1 MKLYKYEL
9 EAFITFLHSLKL
21 ERKNS
26 RMRTKL
32 KKILTAKLQ
41 EFYEDLNEI
50 NLNYAQKD
58 DSGNPIINDGKFVF
72 SDNNNRLE
80 DLYELTNEVVII
92 DDNEE
97 TRDMLLSVKESVI
110 YNAPLE
116 FEGEDADKYD
126 RFCEIVEQIN

>member
-32 KKILTAKLQ
+32 KKILTGKLQ

-58 DSGNPIINDGKFVF
+58 DSGNPIINEGKFVF

-116 FEGEDADKYD
+116 FEGDDADKYD